1 MIVCC
6 AWEWS
11 DIWAEWVRSWPH
23 DSPGGHCHHAA
34 PTPLA
39 ARSPTRCSCKATV
52 AQEVRQRDGKG
63 HFFIFSIYHFTKKKK
78 KKCEFDPQVIPLS
91 TCLFVTAGGF
101 TLPITAWCHS
111 LSRVRIKLSW
121 TWGLLFFAELCIQLF
136 PGFVPPLH
144 YLVQWWMVLH
154 LCWSL
159 VYLRRSSAFSFSVES
174 IRLVCQRSFAKSDI
188 AQVRESLLWSVRH

>member
-1 MIVCC
+1 MGEVLATQLPRWALPPRSSHTSGCQVPHTVLLQGHRGSGGE
-6 AWEWS
+6 AEGWE
-11 DIWAEWVRSWPH
+11 
-23 DSPGGHCHHAA
+23 G
-34 PTPLA
+34 TLLA
-39 ARSPTRCSCKATV
+39 LGT
-52 AQEVRQRDGKG
+52 
-63 HFFIFSIYHFTKKKK
+63 FFIFSIYHFTKKKK

-159 VYLRRSSAFSFSVES
+159 MYLRRSSAFSFSVES
-174 IRLVCQRSFAKSDI
+174 IRLVRQRSSAKSDI